1 MTYNT
6 DVFTVKEILKTNCIG
21 EETQNS
27 TIERDDIYR
36 KIEYCKICGDL
47 ADSYHY
53 SVSSCRGCNAFFR
66 RAINLN
72 MTFVCR
78 HGGNC
83 LINKNTRCAC
93 RSCRFDKCI
102 EAGMDPM
109 AVQPRKD
116 FNRDMNKHGN
126 ENENESNMFFDN
138 IQSKSPENDI
148 DKKWGKETN
157 NSINITNFTQAQM
170 NVEDRPTSP
179 SSTCQEL
186 SYFFDLIKKYP
197 EDCERRRI
205 LCCDTVEEMLLPN
218 NYLPQPC
225 FINDII
231 STYKIEMSLMF
242 EWMTNVPGFS
252 NIPSPKDKAKLIKE
266 FSSKFYLLNILG
278 NTIDLG
284 LDDKVM
290 LVNNRYILPQICPII
305 DSQNMINNQL
315 VNILYGKTCLDIL
328 VELIEPMKDMN
339 IEIFEIIALRI
350 IMFWNPGNI
359 GLSKDCISYCQIYS
373 ESFIKHLDRWYE
385 LKGKDG
391 SEISLRVA
399 KIILLI
405 PGIVK
410 ISHTLKGILETL
422 GNDHLV
428 SFGDDSLKKILT
440 I

>member
-109 AVQPRKD
+109 AVQPKKD
-116 FNRDMNKHGN
+116 FNRDMNKHR
-126 ENENESNMFFDN
+126 NENESETKIFFDN
-138 IQSKSPENDI
+138 IRSKSPENDI
-148 DKKWGKETN
+148 DKKWEKETN
-157 NSINITNFTQAQM
+157 NSINITNFTPTQM
-170 NVEDRPTSP
+170 NVEDSSTSP

-186 SYFFDLIKKYP
+186 NYFFDLITKYP
-197 EDCERRRI
+197 KDCERRRI

-290 LVNNRYILPQICPII
+290 LVNNRYILPQICPIM

-315 VNILYGKTCLDIL
+315 VNILYGKTCLNIL

-391 SEISLRVA
+391 SEITLRVA

-410 ISHTLKGILETL
+410 ISHMLKGILETL
-422 GNDHLV
+422 GNDHLD